1 VADIF
6 RANHASSEV
15 IHVGKPDD
23 GGVDVILIDS
33 ANEQWLAQVKRRER
47 QDSSEGVST
56 IRNLI
61 GTMVLEGAKRGIVVS
76 TADHFTLRA
85 RQAAKKLKKQGF
97 YIELIDKG
105 ILNRMLDPILPDRPW
120 LSIVRAHD
128 PEIADRL
135 SLQVSSDYQL
145 HLFDLK

>member
-1 VADIF
+1 LYGDDETRSWTGEGCPPPPEQRACISKLREFNTRLPDSCSTELAQYLRSKPDGWHRYDPKRFEKLVADIF

-56 IRNLI
+56 IRKSDRYN
-61 GTMVLEGAKRGIVVS
+61 GVGRG
-76 TADHFTLRA
+76 
-85 RQAAKKLKKQGF
+85 
-97 YIELIDKG
+97 
-105 ILNRMLDPILPDRPW
+105 
-120 LSIVRAHD
+120 
-128 PEIADRL
+128 
-135 SLQVSSDYQL
+135 
-145 HLFDLK
+145 

>member
-1 VADIF
+1 
-6 RANHASSEV
+6 
-15 IHVGKPDD
+15 
-23 GGVDVILIDS
+23 
-33 ANEQWLAQVKRRER
+33 
-47 QDSSEGVST
+47 
-56 IRNLI
+56 
-61 GTMVLEGAKRGIVVS
+61 MVLEGAKRGIVVS